1 MCLKTAINGP
11 CRILPPQ
18 WGNYTFLK
26 RKSKTVIFS
35 MLQTCKSV
43 PYFAH
48 MTTPPAIPAN
58 NQPATQQNPA
68 FCGKSI
74 KQKALV

>member
-1 MCLKTAINGP
+1 MCPKTAINGP
-11 CRILPPQ
+11 CCILPPQ

-43 PYFAH
+43 PYFCTH
-48 MTTPPAIPAN
+48 DNPASN
-58 NQPATQQNPA
+58 TSKQPASNPT
-68 FCGKSI
+68 KPRI
-74 KQKALV
+74 LRQKY